1 MINLAERNTR
11 KMTEKDKLC
20 PFTGL
25 KEYCGNDCA
34 LYSEEYKG
42 CCIPNFSEEI
52 IKSLLKVLSISRLT
66 RRN

>member
-1 MINLAERNTR
+1 MNEEN
-11 KMTEKDKLC
+11 KKLC

-42 CCIPNFSEEI
+42 CCIANFGEEMS
-52 IKSLLKVLSISRLT
+52 KSLLAVLRVSRMT
-66 RRN
+66 RRK